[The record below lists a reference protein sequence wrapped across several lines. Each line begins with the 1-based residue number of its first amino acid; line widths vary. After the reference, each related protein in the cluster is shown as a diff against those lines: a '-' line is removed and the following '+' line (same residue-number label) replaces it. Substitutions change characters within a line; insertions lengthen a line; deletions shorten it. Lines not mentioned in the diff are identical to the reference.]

1 MAADDKAPMEGSP
14 ASDETVVEKESL
26 FSRLGSFWNR
36 APQENDTVSLF
47 SPVSQ
52 GQLSPITDE
61 MVEKFIANETGLD
74 RLKVMYSI
82 E

>member
-1 MAADDKAPMEGSP
+1 MATDDNRPMEGSP
-14 ASDETVVEKESL
+14 ATEETVIEKESL
-26 FSRLGSFWNR
+26 FSRLRSFWNR

>member
-14 ASDETVVEKESL
+14 ASDQTVVEKESL

-36 APQENDTVSLF
+36 TPQENDTVSLF
-47 SPVSQ
+47 SPISQ

-61 MVEKFIANETGLD
+61 EVEKFIANETGLD